1 MFIVCVITV
10 TETWFKNK
18 HDVCFTSLAGYTL
31 FRRDREG
38 RKGGGVAIYVRH
50 SLCSKL
56 FPHQVTR
63 KTLKFCGY
71 SFLSLPS
78 ISSSVLFTI
87 HPDPTTVKRTSCLK
101 LNTPLLIFPMYLEIP
116 LFYYVRI

>member
-1 MFIVCVITV
+1 LQSLQLYYDLNNFNIDVCVI

-31 FRRDREG
+31 FRRDQEG

-56 FPHQVTR
+56 FPHQITR
-63 KTLKFCGY
+63 KDFEVLWVQFSFFTQHFIIGAICQPPRPKY
-71 SFLSLPS
+71 SETDLMSEIEHSL
-78 ISSSVLFTI
+78 T
-87 HPDPTTVKRTSCLK
+87 
-101 LNTPLLIFPMYLEIP
+101 N
-116 LFYYVRI
+116 